1 MEVANNVVL
10 MVWPLLFKTF
20 STWIYHNIPMPTAEI
35 LTIGTEILL
44 GEIQDT
50 NTAYLARTMKD
61 MGIDLYRTQTVGDN
75 SARIASIIRD
85 ILTRADILITT
96 GGLGPTVDDPTRQS
110 VADALGVPL
119 VFREDC
125 WGQIQGYFQRLNR
138 PIPENNRR
146 QAYLPAG
153 ASPIVNPVGTA
164 PGFIVDTGE
173 KTIISVPGVP
183 KEMEY
188 LMTNTVVPYLQQRW
202 EIHTAIR
209 TRVIHTAGMGEAVLD
224 SIVGEYETWQNPTVG
239 LLAKA
244 GLVDIRV
251 GAKAESIAIAD
262 RMVDDLIN
270 QIVSKLGRHVFGYD
284 QTTLSDAVLSLVR
297 EYGRPVSL
305 RATGF
310 AGLLKSQF
318 SQQNSSNLII
328 QDPYQT
334 KRFTTQP
341 LYETSPD
348 ELTMDVELLN
358 DVHPAEL
365 SIQIHRAIDDMV
377 TDTRKFGGPPS
388 MAPAWAV
395 NTTLDTLRQTMMD
408 ILSQKG

>member
-1 MEVANNVVL
+1 
-10 MVWPLLFKTF
+10 
-20 STWIYHNIPMPTAEI
+20 MPTAEI

-75 SARIASIIRD
+75 SARIASTIRD
-85 ILTRADILITT
+85 ILSRADILITT

-125 WGQIQGYFQRLNR
+125 WDQIQGYFQRLNR

-164 PGFIVDTGE
+164 PGFIVDSGG

-188 LMTNTVVPYLQQRW
+188 LMTHTVVPYLQQRW
-202 EIHTAIR
+202 EIRTAIR

-224 SIVGEYETWQNPTVG
+224 GIVGEYETWQNPTVG

-251 GAKAESIAIAD
+251 GAKAESIAEAD
-262 RMVDDLIN
+262 RMVDDLISK
-270 QIVSKLGRHVFGYD
+270 IVPKLGRHVFGYD
-284 QTTLSDAVLSLVR
+284 QTTLAEAVLLLVR

-310 AGLLKSQF
+310 AGLLKTQF
-318 SQQNSSNLII
+318 SQQTSSNLIV
-328 QDPYQT
+328 QDPYQS

-395 NTTLDTLRQTMMD
+395 NTTLDMLRQTMMD